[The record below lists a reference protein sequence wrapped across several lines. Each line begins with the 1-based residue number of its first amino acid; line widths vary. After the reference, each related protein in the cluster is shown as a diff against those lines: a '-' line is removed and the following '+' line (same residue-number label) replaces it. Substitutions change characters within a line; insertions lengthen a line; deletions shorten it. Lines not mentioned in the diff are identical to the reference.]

1 MRHYISTASIGQ
13 AARRSFILG
22 SCLSAVGRPTSRQL
36 ECLLCCREDFTVA
49 RCNTYGEDAE
59 QHRVILR
66 TGPAG
71 AAGAHRRLHD
81 PGEHPNPASA
91 ILRFAVIR

>member
-1 MRHYISTASIGQ
+1 M
-13 AARRSFILG
+13 
-22 SCLSAVGRPTSRQL
+22 
-36 ECLLCCREDFTVA
+36 A